1 VRRLSPEFRVLGAL
15 ALGALFL
22 GACSRTAAP
31 PAVTRL
37 PLYTGQEAR
46 RKVLLTFPSSQQG
59 GFVNVEREIYATV
72 SMVAQAKQ
80 VLLDLMAGPAPAETE
95 AAPCFGPQSSFL
107 EVYLDGA
114 GLAVVDLPSST
125 VQALPGGTSA
135 EVATLY
141 CLVRTLSVNIPQVTR
156 VQVLIDGQAAE
167 SLRGHVDL
175 LDPLVLSD
183 F

>member
-1 VRRLSPEFRVLGAL
+1 MRRPSLRAALLLSLLL
-15 ALGALFL
+15 A
-22 GACSRTAAP
+22 ACSRTPPP
-31 PAVTRL
+31 PAANRL
-37 PLYTGQEAR
+37 PLFTGQEAR
-46 RKVLLTFPSSQQG
+46 RKVVLTFPSSQQG

-80 VLLDLMAGPAPAETE
+80 VLLDLMAGPGPGEGGAS
-95 AAPCFGPQSSFL
+95 PCFGPDSSFL
-107 EVYLDGA
+107 EVYLDGK
-114 GLAVVDLPSST
+114 GLAVVDLPSAT
-125 VQALPGGTSA
+125 VAALPGGTSA

-141 CLVRTLSVNIPQVTR
+141 CLVRTLNVNIPQVSR
-156 VQVLIDGQAAE
+156 VQVLIDGQQAE